1 MRLSVPSGLV
11 VQKSSFIPYRG
22 FVPGRGQAPTFI
34 GAYMSNH
41 QFRVGQYS
49 DQDSESLE
57 WGVLHTGTRTWYFPE
72 VDTQASAQELAE
84 RLNRI
89 D

>member
-1 MRLSVPSGLV
+1 MRLSVRSGLV

-22 FVPGRGQAPTFI
+22 FAPGRGQAPAFF

-57 WGVLHTGTRTWYFPE
+57 WGVFHTGTRTWYFPE